1 MTISTVKDVPRE
13 AVVGLFESLAWSSAR
28 YPERLERA
36 IASSHTVRTLWDGE
50 VLAGLVT
57 AISDGAMCVY
67 FPYVAIRKEYQ
78 GMGWGKKLLESALAE
93 YRGFHHVALISY
105 ADKRGFYERSGF
117 VREDGKDALFFR
129 EGD

>member
-1 MTISTVKDVPRE
+1 MRISDEKNVPCGS
-13 AVVGLFESLAWSSAR
+13 AVELFESLGWESAR

-36 IASSHTVRTLWDGE
+36 IAGSSAVRTLWDGA

-78 GMGWGKKLLESALAE
+78 GQGWGRKLLASALAE
-93 YRGFHHVALISY
+93 YEGFRHIALISY
-105 ADKRGFYERSGF
+105 ADKRGFYERCGF
-117 VREDGKDALFFR
+117 SHDGEKSALFFR
-129 EGD
+129 VD